1 MPEVRQERT
10 GWRDSQLSERH
21 RRWGWDCPMVDV
33 DFLAIEYDAGEP
45 AALVEYKN
53 EHAQPQYATHPSYQA
68 MIRLGDRAALPVLAV
83 RYADDF
89 SWFRVTPLNGVA
101 KKFVGQRA
109 EMSEQEYVALLYR
122 MRGREMPASLFE
134 YAGVAV

>member
-1 MPEVRQERT
+1 MI
-10 GWRDSQLSERH
+10 
-21 RRWGWDCPMVDV
+21 DV

-45 AALVEYKN
+45 SALVEYKN

-68 MIRLGDRAALPVLAV
+68 MIRLGDRASLPVLAV

-89 SWFRVTPLNGVA
+89 SWFRVTPLNDTA
-101 KKFVGQRA
+101 KRFVPQRV
-109 EMSEQEYVALLYR
+109 EMTEREYVDLLYQ
-122 MRGREMPASLFE
+122 MRGREMPVKLFD